1 MADMFGNSPMTILES
16 ALFTSVGG
24 TITQI
29 VVSSIGYVAAAGWAL
44 GDLIFNRGKGA
55 WADMCNINWNPFN
68 TNENKV
74 MNSKYFS
81 FYKGVPVLQV
91 SEMGGSMSLG
101 LIFFDKSQG
110 IEVLKHER
118 GHNTQLM
125 SMGLCNYLIQI
136 GIPSVW
142 KNGDG
147 TPWELSASMLGGS
160 ALADGY
166 SEEQKR
172 EAYYY
177 FIRACFPIINIY
189 NIFKYIFY

>member
-74 MNSKYFS
+74 MNSKYLS

-101 LIFFDKSQG
+101 LIFFDKNQG

-118 GHNTQLM
+118 GYNIQLM
-125 SMGLCNYLIQI
+125 SMGLCNYLIQEE
-136 GIPSVW
+136 G
-142 KNGDG
+142 
-147 TPWELSASMLGGS
+147 WEREKAREYVSSKF
-160 ALADGY
+160 LAHGAG
-166 SEEQKR
+166 R
-172 EAYYY
+172 ED
-177 FIRACFPIINIY
+177 IKKIY
-189 NIFKYIFY
+189 LDS